1 MQGLVEDHNAK
12 ERHSALGWLSLK
24 ALRMTKKES
33 RWQRMVSKVRNLP
46 RQVILFAAVVLFC
59 AGGITVFNNISNG
72 DKSSDITQVSA
83 LSSGSATVLPA
94 KVMPKSQPVS
104 LSIPA
109 INLDTSLITTGQQ
122 SDGAIQMPERYDVAA
137 WYDKSPTPGE
147 KGPSIIAGH
156 VDNWRGIGVF
166 FRLKLL
172 KYGDTFSVTRA
183 DGTTANFTVLDVKE
197 YSKQAFPSNEVYGG
211 INYAGIRL
219 ITCGGT
225 FNHQTGAY
233 DDNIVVFGK
242 LQ

>member
-1 MQGLVEDHNAK
+1 MPRQVENNNASK
-12 ERHSALGWLSLK
+12 RHSALGWLSLK
-24 ALRMTKKES
+24 ASRTTKIQS
-33 RWQRMVSKVRNLP
+33 RWQKIATKVSNLP
-46 RQVILFAAVVLFC
+46 RQLLVFIALILLC
-59 AGGITVFNNISNG
+59 AGGISISSNLSNSG
-72 DKSSDITQVSA
+72 GSNEITQVSA
-83 LSSGSATVLPA
+83 LSSGSATVLPS
-94 KVMPKSQPVS
+94 KVMPKSLPVS

-109 INLDTSLITTGQQ
+109 INLDTPLITTGQQ
-122 SDGAIQMPERYDVAA
+122 SDGAIQMPVRYDVAA

-147 KGPSIIAGH
+147 RGPSIIAGH

-166 FRLKLL
+166 FRLKQL

-183 DGTTANFTVLDVKE
+183 DGTTAHFTVLDVEE
-197 YSKQAFPSNEVYGG
+197 YSKEAFPSKEVYGG

-225 FNHQTGAY
+225 FNRQTGAY